1 MTKEQEELQKSHAR
15 FKELQEVRRAGKLT
29 EEEERELIQLT
40 ADLEERS
47 INALAQ
53 KALQATQSTGS
64 AEANQAFLEAGR
76 RAYSTHQAYDVE
88 TRATTLTPQVEA
100 ARPTVIQEILQP
112 LEAELIHTKVG
123 LKIQTGVHGQPVWP
137 VLAGV
142 KATIA
147 GENVALSDQA
157 ISLEKVS
164 AKSER
169 VGVYVP
175 VTMQALGATN
185 LNLRS
190 ITIERL
196 AQAVGDALN
205 TALFAKTAPSSPNNG
220 IGSVLATPYAAP
232 LTSGWSASVAPTI
245 KEVVAL
251 EAEVLGKNVKVDS
264 SAAYFVHPK
273 TYCLLKSS
281 PIEKGNPQMMLED
294 GHMNGYPVISTTY
307 IPEDA
312 ILFGVLSYAVLAH
325 HGEGDRFYA
334 QYNGVTDKIDFT
346 LNGDYSITVLR
357 QEAFA
362 ALKRK

>member
-190 ITIERL
+190 IT
-196 AQAVGDALN
+196 
-205 TALFAKTAPSSPNNG
+205 NG

-357 QEAFA
+357 PEAFA

>member
-47 INALAQ
+47 VNALAQ

-76 RAYSTHQAYDVE
+76 RAYSTHQAVDVE
-88 TRATTLTPQVEA
+88 VRAATLSPQVEA
-100 ARPTVIQEILQP
+100 ARPTIIQEILEP

-157 ISLEKVS
+157 ISLDKVS
-164 AKSER
+164 AKPER

-190 ITIERL
+190 ITTERL
-196 AQAVGDALN
+196 AQAVGATLN
-205 TALFAKTAPSSPNNG
+205 AALFAKTAPSSPNNG
-220 IGSVLATPYAAP
+220 IGSVLAAPYAAP

-245 KEVVAL
+245 KEVASL
-251 EAEVLGKNVKVDS
+251 EAEVLGKEVKADNS
-264 SAAYFVHPK
+264 TAYFVHPK
-273 TYCLLKSS
+273 TYCMLKST
-281 PIEKGNPQMMLED
+281 PIEKGNPKMMIED
-294 GHMNGYPVISTTY
+294 GHMNDYPVISTTY

-312 ILFGVLSYAVLAH
+312 ILFGTLSYAVLAH
-325 HGEGDRFYA
+325 YGNGDRFYA
-334 QYNGVTDKIDFT
+334 QYNGVYDRIDFT
-346 LNGDYSITVLR
+346 LNGDYSLTVLR
-357 QEAFA
+357 PEAFA

>member
-47 INALAQ
+47 VNALVQ
-53 KALQATQSTGS
+53 KALQATQGTGS

-76 RAYSTHQAYDVE
+76 RAYSTHQAVDVE
-88 TRATTLTPQVEA
+88 ARAATLSPQVEA

-147 GENVALSDQA
+147 GENVPLSDQA
-157 ISLEKVS
+157 INLDKLS

-175 VTMQALGATN
+175 ITMQALETSE
-185 LNLRS
+185 NLRS
-190 ITIERL
+190 ITTERL
-196 AQAVGDALN
+196 AQAVGDTLN

-220 IGSVLATPYAAP
+220 IGSVLAAPYAAP

-245 KEVVAL
+245 KEVTSL
-251 EAEVLGKNVKVDS
+251 EAEVLGKEVKVDNS
-264 SAAYFVHPK
+264 TAYFVHPK
-273 TYCLLKSS
+273 TYCMLKST
-281 PIEKGNPQMMLED
+281 PIEKGNPKMMLED
-294 GHMNGYPVISTTY
+294 GHMNNLPVIPTTY

-312 ILFGVLSYAVLAH
+312 ILFGTLSYAVLAH
-325 HGEGDRFYA
+325 HGKGDRFYA
-334 QYNGVTDKIDFT
+334 QYNGVYDRIDFT

-357 QEAFA
+357 PEAFA
-362 ALKRK
+362 AIKRK

>member
-47 INALAQ
+47 VNALAQ

-76 RAYSTHQAYDVE
+76 RAYSTHQAVDVE
-88 TRATTLTPQVEA
+88 VRAATLSPQVEA
-100 ARPTVIQEILQP
+100 ARPTIIQEILEP

-157 ISLEKVS
+157 ISLDKVS
-164 AKSER
+164 AKPER

-190 ITIERL
+190 ITTERL

-220 IGSVLATPYAAP
+220 IGSVLAAPYAAP

-251 EAEVLGKNVKVDS
+251 GKEVKVDNS
-264 SAAYFVHPK
+264 TAYFVHPK
-273 TYCLLKSS
+273 TYCMLKST
-281 PIEKGNPQMMLED
+281 PIEKGNPKMMLED
-294 GHMNGYPVISTTY
+294 GHMNNLPVISTTY

-312 ILFGVLSYAVLAH
+312 ILFGTLSYAVLAH
-325 HGEGDRFYA
+325 HGNGDRSYA
-334 QYNGVTDKIDFT
+334 QYNGVYDRIDFT
-346 LNGDYSITVLR
+346 LNGDYSLTVLR
-357 QEAFA
+357 PEAFA
-362 ALKRK
+362 AIKRK